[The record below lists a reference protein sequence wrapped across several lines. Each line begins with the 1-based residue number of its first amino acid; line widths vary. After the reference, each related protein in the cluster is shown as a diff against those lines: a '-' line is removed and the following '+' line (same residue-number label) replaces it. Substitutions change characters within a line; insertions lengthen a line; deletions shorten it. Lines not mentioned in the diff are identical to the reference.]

1 MISYEAIGQEC
12 VTFHT
17 NTVLKA
23 GTPCKMGYNDAV
35 IKAQKDDAFFGI
47 VVSQREML
55 VNVAVRGFVTVK
67 YSGTAPSVGR
77 VGLCAAGDGSVTASE
92 SAPMYQVVNVDV
104 VNKSITFLL

>member
-1 MISYEAIGQEC
+1 
-12 VTFHT
+12 
-17 NTVLKA
+17 
-23 GTPCKMGYNDAV
+23 MGYNDAV